1 MPSMADITVKNV
13 ANADVVYVA
22 KTPSAGDKSPAVW
35 TQDAASPIIGFR
47 PKLQVQTRNNGSNNG
62 RIVEG
67 TFSLIATDNS
77 SGVELKTATIPIEFR
92 VVIPTNVDY
101 TFAREATHQWGNLMV
116 STLLRQVFDSG
127 YAPT

>member
-22 KTPSAGDKSPAVW
+22 KTPSAGDKVPAIW
-35 TQDAASPIIGFR
+35 TQDATSPIIGFR
-47 PKLQVQTRNNGSNNG
+47 PKFQVQTRNNGSNNG

-67 TFSLIATDNS
+67 TFTLFATDDS
-77 SGVELKTATIPIEFR
+77 SGVEVKTATIPIDFR
-92 VVIPTNVDY
+92 AVIPTNVDY
-101 TFAREATHQWGNLMV
+101 TFAQEATTQWGNLMV
-116 STLLRQVFDSG
+116 STLMRQIFTSG